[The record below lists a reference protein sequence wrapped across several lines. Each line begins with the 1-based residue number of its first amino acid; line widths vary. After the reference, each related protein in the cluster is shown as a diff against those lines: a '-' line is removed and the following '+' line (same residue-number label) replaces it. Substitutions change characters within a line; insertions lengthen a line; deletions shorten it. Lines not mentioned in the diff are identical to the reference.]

1 VALKER
7 KPSKA
12 CNFETTKERNR
23 DYPGN
28 VGIGNDFLKRTPK
41 VQQLKENIDN

>member
-1 VALKER
+1 LKLL
-7 KPSKA
+7 KKGIG
-12 CNFETTKERNR
+12 TTLEH
-23 DYPGN
+23 